1 MADYGFRISQTGKDV
16 KTCTDLE
23 CVFTSKY
30 SLAKGSAYGT
40 GNITVTAPGVGESAD
55 GTLDITHNLGFIPV
69 VRIFML
75 TEGEYIE
82 IPETEWQ
89 AGVFIFDVYYE
100 HVSFNKITI
109 YASLWVDGETASLDL
124 DFAFYI
130 SNEKVNI

>member
-1 MADYGFRISQTGKDV
+1 MGDYGFRISQTGKDV

-30 SLAKGSAYGT
+30 SLAKGSSYGT
-40 GNITVTAPGVGESAD
+40 GNITDMASGDTAE

-75 TEGEYIE
+75 IEGEYIE
-82 IPETEWQ
+82 IPETQWQ
-89 AGVFIFDVYYE
+89 AGVYIFDVFYE
-100 HVSFNKITI
+100 HVSVNKITI
-109 YASLWVDGETASLDL
+109 DALLWVNGGTPSIDL
-124 DFAFYI
+124 DFAYYI